1 MRTYDWYW
9 RQSGNRTI
17 TLRPNIMHWLHYTYN
32 FHHIIIL
39 KVNSLKQSTWVIL
52 SFTIL
57 ISKTFIPYN
66 CWFITSNIYI
76 TANRTL
82 GIGGGW
88 TRRQISHA
96 APPPAPDQGLYI
108 NHPCDTL
115 KYQWIWKIFF
125 YLVMLSQGATFDLP
139 TSQSV
144 NVAFFGP
151 PYWIIISW
159 GRFRTNGI
167 WDIDYWILR
176 VRLPYVYSIYIVTG
190 IATCMPILYQ

>member
-88 TRRQISHA
+88 TRRRISHA

-125 YLVMLSQGATFDLP
+125 LFGNVESRSNFWLTNKSICKGCVFWPTLVMG
-139 TSQSV
+139 V
-144 NVAFFGP
+144 NLK
-151 PYWIIISW
+151 S
-159 GRFRTNGI
+159 
-167 WDIDYWILR
+167 
-176 VRLPYVYSIYIVTG
+176 
-190 IATCMPILYQ
+190 